1 MSRETPKLSRA
12 DRKEATRRRIL
23 GAAMQLVEEGRSPD
37 ALGLREVAR
46 TAGIAAP
53 SIYNHFADMEELGLV
68 LVDDCLLRLRELARK
83 ARRAMVGQD
92 TEVAL
97 NTLLRQFLETIN
109 LYEPLLRLL
118 ILQWFNPNPEYRRII
133 RLELSVM
140 RREMAGDMREAANIR
155 GMGDREYHVESDA
168 VFSLLI
174 TFVLNALD
182 LSRERREQRLVLLQ
196 QQLLMLVLGSRVL
209 RGIPAPLAKPR
220 PVPVAES

>member
-1 MSRETPKLSRA
+1 MSQETQKSSRR

-37 ALGLREVAR
+37 AIGLREVAR

-53 SIYNHFADMEELGLV
+53 SIYNHFADMQELGLV
-68 LVDDCLLRLRELARK
+68 LVDDCLVRLRELARK

-92 TEVAL
+92 TELAL
-97 NTLLRQFLETIN
+97 KTLLKQFLETIN
-109 LYEPLLRLL
+109 QYEPVLRLL
-118 ILQWFNPNPEYRRII
+118 VLQWFNPNQEYRRII
-133 RLELSVM
+133 RRELSAM

-155 GMGDREYHVESDA
+155 GIGDRDYHAESDA

-182 LSRERREQRLVLLQ
+182 LTRERREMRLVLLE
-196 QQLLMLVLGSRVL
+196 QQLLMLVLGSRLL
-209 RGIPAPLAKPR
+209 RGIQQPLAIPQ
-220 PVPVAES
+220 SC